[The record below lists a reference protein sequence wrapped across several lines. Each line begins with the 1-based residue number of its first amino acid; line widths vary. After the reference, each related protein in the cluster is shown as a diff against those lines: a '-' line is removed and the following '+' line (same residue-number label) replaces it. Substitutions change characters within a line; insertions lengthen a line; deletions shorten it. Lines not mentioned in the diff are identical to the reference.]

1 MTEAE
6 SHAQMIGRRGDLLA
20 ELLLHEFNP
29 AFVARATDEL
39 GYDFFMGVPNAKG
52 GINITAVQVKA
63 TEKRV
68 SPRYRIGRSLYQ
80 SLANSNVPV
89 LLLVV
94 DVKRNQLFYALPDR
108 VQSRDHGTA
117 ETVLVH
123 LNEID
128 DDVKEE
134 LRSRLAALPAPEL
147 VGSAET

>member
-20 ELLLHEFNP
+20 ELLLQEFNP

-39 GYDFFMGVPNAKG
+39 GYDFFMGVPNERG

-68 SPRYRIGRSLYQ
+68 SPRYRIGRRLYQ

-94 DVKRNQLFYALPDR
+94 DVKRNQLFYAMPGLDGPSDR
-108 VQSRDHGTA
+108 GTA
-117 ETVLVH
+117 EMVLVH
-123 LNEID
+123 LTEID

-134 LRSRLAALPAPEL
+134 LRSRLAALPTPEL
-147 VGSAET
+147 VGTAEE